1 MSIQDTL
8 PKSRLTLRYR
18 TEINGQQEDIELP
31 LRLLV
36 VGDFSGSHSSKD
48 SFEERNVLSFDGKNL
63 NNIMQKMKI
72 RLQVTDSE
80 ENAHTI
86 PIENVD
92 SFLPGNVIKSI
103 STMDDMVKA
112 KNLLNSLLSS
122 INNSNKFR
130 QALSSLLEDPEAL
143 DKLKKLMAP
152 AYEKIATLPSS
163 VTHTGTTG

>member
-18 TEINGQQEDIELP
+18 TEINGQPEDIELP
-31 LRLLV
+31 LRLLL
-36 VGDFSGSHSSKD
+36 VGDFSGD
-48 SFEERNVLSFDGKNL
+48 SPDRGTFEERSILSFDGKNL
-63 NNIMQKMKI
+63 NSIMQKMKI
-72 RLQVTDSE
+72 RLKVTDSE
-80 ENAHTI
+80 ENIHTI

-103 STMDDMVKA
+103 SAMDDMVKA

-130 QALSSLLEDPEAL
+130 QTLATLLEEPEAL
-143 DKLKKLMAP
+143 DKLKQLMAP
-152 AYEKIATLPSS
+152 GYEKNATLPLT
-163 VTHTGTTG
+163 VTNAASAG